1 MLTIRGLLEA
11 GQHPHN
17 SFVTLTY
24 DDKHLPTDGC
34 VSVRESQL
42 FLKLLRYHIGPVR
55 YLLCGEYGERNW
67 RPHYH
72 AILFGVRDGYCV
84 SKAWK
89 KGFVHCSGVGVE
101 SISYVSG
108 YCLKGLSTER
118 GMRWAGKKLSPEFV
132 RWSTRPPIGAAAAD
146 RISTFYLSRPGSS
159 VLASDRTTSTVVRQG
174 GKLWPLGRYLA
185 ARVRD
190 QAGVHKDSHS
200 QLQALSRAERLRS
213 MSQAELNDYIELA
226 TGQSSASGF
235 RAEAKYKRM
244 SLEKKL

>member
-11 GQHPHN
+11 GQHPYN

-24 DDKHLPTDGC
+24 DEQHLPSNGC

-42 FLKLLRYHIGPVR
+42 FLKLLRYYIGPFR

-72 AILFGVRDGYCV
+72 AILFGVRDGHGV
-84 SKAWK
+84 SEAWK

-118 GMRWAGKKLSPEFV
+118 GMRWSGKKLTPEFV
-132 RWSTRPPIGAAAAD
+132 RWSRRPPIGALAAD
-146 RISTFYLSRPGSS
+146 RIASFYTSS
-159 VLASDRTTSTVVRQG
+159 VGSALLGKVGTTSAVVRQG
-174 GKLWPLGRYLA
+174 TKLWPLGRYLS
-185 ARVRD
+185 ARVR
-190 QAGVHKDSHS
+190 AESGISPEIHS
-200 QLQALSRAERLRS
+200 KLQALARMDQLRS
-213 MSQAELNDYIELA
+213 MSQSDLNSHIDLA
-226 TGQSSASGF
+226 TGQSWASGF